1 MTMCGKGGRVVGTFI
16 KVATTNRKVY
26 KGRAS

>member
-1 MTMCGKGGRVVGTFI
+1 MAMCGWRGGVVVTFI

-26 KGRAS
+26 KGVVT